1 MQFNGYQTTNFPNGV
16 STTLAATNNGT
27 GAPYSG
33 LNTGA
38 IGEFSSVTTLT
49 AAQVLALNAT
59 PVQLLPA
66 PGANLAILLRGFAL
80 ELLFNT
86 TAFTNTGNATL
97 RFNLSS
103 TLATNTIYT
112 FGSLSGFSGLIT
124 AASTSFLWSNT
135 SNTTAGT
142 KASLAN
148 QPLYV
153 DLSAAVAAGDGQLK
167 ISTWFSVV
175 PV

>member
-1 MQFNGYQTTNFPNGV
+1 MQFNGYQTTNFPNGI

-49 AAQVLALNAT
+49 FAQVLALYAT

-66 PGANLAILLRGFAL
+66 PGANLAIVLRAVLL

-86 TAFTNTGNATL
+86 TAYTNGGGANIQFLANATVVSDVTQAN
-97 RFNLSS
+97 FN
-103 TLATNTIYT
+103 
-112 FGSLSGFSGLIT
+112 GLIT
-124 AASTSFLWSNT
+124 ATANSILLVDSPFINT
-135 SNTTAGT
+135 VLA
-142 KASLAN
+142 KANLVN
-148 QPLYV
+148 QPLNV
-153 DLSAAVAAGDGQLK
+153 NLTNALAAGNSPLQ
-167 ISTWFSVV
+167 ISTFFSVV

>member
-1 MQFNGYQTTNFPNGV
+1 MQFNGYQTTNFPNGI

-66 PGANLAILLRGFAL
+66 PGANLAIVLRAVLL
-80 ELLFNT
+80 ELLYGG
-86 TAFTNTGNATL
+86 TAYTNGGNANLQFLANATVVSDVTQAN
-97 RFNLSS
+97 FN
-103 TLATNTIYT
+103 
-112 FGSLSGFSGLIT
+112 GLIT
-124 AASTSFLWSNT
+124 ATANSILLVDSPFINT
-135 SNTTAGT
+135 VLA
-142 KASLAN
+142 KANLVN
-148 QPLYV
+148 QPLNV
-153 DLSAAVAAGDGQLK
+153 NLTAALGAGNSPLQ
-167 ISTWFSVV
+167 ISTFFSVV

>member
-1 MQFNGYQTTNFPNGV
+1 MQFNGYQTTNFPNGI

-66 PGANLAILLRGFAL
+66 PGANLAIVLRAVLL
-80 ELLFNT
+80 ELLYGG
-86 TAFTNTGNATL
+86 TAYTNGSNANIQFLANATL
-97 RFNLSS
+97 VSDVTQANFN
-103 TLATNTIYT
+103 
-112 FGSLSGFSGLIT
+112 GLIT
-124 AASTSFLWSNT
+124 ATANSILLVDSPFINT
-135 SNTTAGT
+135 VLA
-142 KASLAN
+142 KANLVN
-148 QPLYV
+148 QPLNV
-153 DLSAAVAAGDGQLK
+153 NLTNALAAGNSPLQ
-167 ISTWFSVV
+167 ISTFFSVV

>member
-1 MQFNGYQTTNFPNGV
+1 MQFNGYQTTNFPNGI

-66 PGANLAILLRGFAL
+66 PGANLAIVLRAVLL

-86 TAFTNTGNATL
+86 TAYTNGGGANIQFLANATVVSDVTQAN
-97 RFNLSS
+97 FN
-103 TLATNTIYT
+103 
-112 FGSLSGFSGLIT
+112 GLIT
-124 AASTSFLWSNT
+124 ATANSILLVDSPFINT
-135 SNTTAGT
+135 VLA
-142 KASLAN
+142 KANLVN
-148 QPLYV
+148 QPLNV
-153 DLSAAVAAGDGQLK
+153 NLTAALTAGNSPLQ
-167 ISTWFSVV
+167 ISTFFSVV

>member
-38 IGEFSSVTTLT
+38 IGEFSSITTLT
-49 AAQVLALNAT
+49 AARVLALNAT

-66 PGANLAILLRGFAL
+66 PGANLAIVLRAVLL

-86 TAFTNTGNATL
+86 TAYTNGGGANIQFLANATVVSDVTQAN
-97 RFNLSS
+97 FN
-103 TLATNTIYT
+103 
-112 FGSLSGFSGLIT
+112 GLIT
-124 AASTSFLWSNT
+124 ANAGSILLVDSPFINT
-135 SNTTAGT
+135 VLA
-142 KASLAN
+142 KANLVN
-148 QPLYV
+148 QPLNV
-153 DLSAAVAAGDGQLK
+153 NLTAALAAGNSPLQ
-167 ISTWFSVV
+167 ISTFFSVV

>member
-66 PGANLAILLRGFAL
+66 PGANLAIVLRAVLL

-86 TAFTNTGNATL
+86 TAYTNGGGANIQFLANATVVSDVTQAN
-97 RFNLSS
+97 FN
-103 TLATNTIYT
+103 
-112 FGSLSGFSGLIT
+112 GLIT
-124 AASTSFLWSNT
+124 ANAGSILLVDSPFINT
-135 SNTTAGT
+135 VLA
-142 KASLAN
+142 KANLVN
-148 QPLYV
+148 QPLNV
-153 DLSAAVAAGDGQLK
+153 NLTAALTAGNSPLQ
-167 ISTWFSVV
+167 ISTFFSVV

>member
-1 MQFNGYQTTNFPNGV
+1 MQFNGYQTTNFPNGI

-66 PGANLAILLRGFAL
+66 PGANLAIVLRAVLL
-80 ELLFNT
+80 ELLYGG
-86 TAFTNTGNATL
+86 TAYTNGSNANIQFLANATL
-97 RFNLSS
+97 VSDVTQANFN
-103 TLATNTIYT
+103 
-112 FGSLSGFSGLIT
+112 GLIT
-124 AASTSFLWSNT
+124 ATANSILLVDSPFINT
-135 SNTTAGT
+135 VLA
-142 KASLAN
+142 KANLVN
-148 QPLYV
+148 QPLNV
-153 DLSAAVAAGDGQLK
+153 NLTAALAAGNSPLQ
-167 ISTWFSVV
+167 ISTFFSVV